1 MNDKLNGIVGG
12 VISLFVLG
20 GLIFGIVSPE
30 SVMHENIIAT
40 PVHLHALG
48 AVLLGGA
55 AFVVYQLIKGKWEGL
70 GYLIALGVLLALS
83 LASFMGFGIYT
94 L

>member
-1 MNDKLNGIVGG
+1 MDKLNGIVGG

-30 SVMHENIIAT
+30 SVMHESIVAT
-40 PVHLHALG
+40 PWYLHALG
-48 AVLLGGA
+48 GVSLCAALYVFYKLIRSEWEGIAYIIAIAVLLI
-55 AFVVYQLIKGKWEGL
+55 FS
-70 GYLIALGVLLALS
+70 LS
-83 LASFMGFGIYT
+83 AFMGFGIYT